1 MWKSKRKLQRLNIKK
16 LTIEFIIL
24 MLYLLVLTNVLKS
37 FLRISTTQA

>member
-16 LTIEFIIL
+16 FTIEFIIL